1 MEMAMPL
8 QQYVRQVKPRNES
21 YTPPEEKI
29 QSLYEKMMH
38 PDELAKYGGR
48 KAKTLQKA
56 IEDGTPLET
65 DKGTFPL
72 TWIDDSD
79 KKKFASAIG
88 RDGASDYWPSLK
100 AGRSFKKVFN

>member
-1 MEMAMPL
+1 MEPL
-8 QQYVRQVKPRNES
+8 MGITNYVRQVKPRQNKS
-21 YTPPEEKI
+21 VNHLEKI

-38 PDELAKYGGR
+38 PDELVKYGGR

-65 DKGTFPL
+65 NKGTFPL
-72 TWIDDSD
+72 TWINDSD

-88 RDGASDYWPSLK
+88 GDGASDYWPSLK
-100 AGRSFKKVFN
+100 SGTKFKN